1 MFLAALGSIKVPA
14 VFVNGLSVWCAD
26 SKIYSAQI
34 SILDISSSKP
44 SYAGMH
50 FPWNGLLESLLYSPP
65 LPSLTEKGVHEM
77 VTVERVLLGSGTSVL
92 QNPVHILLEEWRC
105 REGKGENTENN
116 LWQEIHQVDRKY
128 TKDFSTSLLSLC
140 SALWAEPA
148 PPHPQICLQTLYFK
162 TDMDTVYK
170 KYAAKALPRPRSPS
184 VIDKT
189 ELECLVWVLF
199 MIIILTW

>member
-1 MFLAALGSIKVPA
+1 MGCQCGALILKYILPRYQFWTFLRANQAMRECIFPGMGYWS
-14 VFVNGLSVWCAD
+14 LSCTARLCRHLQRKEFTRW
-26 SKIYSAQI
+26 S
-34 SILDISSSKP
+34 P
-44 SYAGMH
+44 S
-50 FPWNGLLESLLYSPP
+50 
-65 LPSLTEKGVHEM
+65 
-77 VTVERVLLGSGTSVL
+77 RVLLGSGTSVL

-128 TKDFSTSLLSLC
+128 TKDFSTSPLSLC

-170 KYAAKALPRPRSPS
+170 KYAAKALPRPRSPP